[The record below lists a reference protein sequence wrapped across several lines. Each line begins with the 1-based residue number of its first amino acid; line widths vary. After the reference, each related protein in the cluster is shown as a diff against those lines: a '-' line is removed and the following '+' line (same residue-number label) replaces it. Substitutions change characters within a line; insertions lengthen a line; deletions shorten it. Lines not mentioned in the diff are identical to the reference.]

1 MGIYWIIA
9 FILYVAFSFQYICY
23 LRGKSSYN
31 NILGEKNNA
40 LNLDI
45 KKAQSEVDSLKRQ
58 LEQEKMA
65 RRVDNVAT
73 KVKAQFDAILTEVTE
88 EASIALSTMA
98 DDVKK
103 VKQNVPVVKSPVSID
118 EASNHMQVKRNKI
131 DKEFAEQLA

>member
-9 FILYVAFSFQYICY
+9 FIVYVAFSFQYIFY

-31 NILGEKNNA
+31 NILVEKNNA

-73 KVKAQFDAILTEVTE
+73 KVKSQFDAILTEVTE

-103 VKQNVPVVKSPVSID
+103 VKQKVS
-118 EASNHMQVKRNKI
+118 V
-131 DKEFAEQLA
+131 